1 MTRLI
6 EGRYRDADK
15 CYSWAQAA
23 DEHEPIRNLFP
34 THSDRFI
41 RLNAKL
47 RLSDEAW
54 RQLCAMNDFD
64 RAKVAEELLQ
74 IVTSPTDPRHSDA
87 RRRNAMQRLR
97 RVSYPFKSYHYA
109 IAYAVAPDGRVKVDQ
124 IWFDAKLV
132 GAKPDYPHLERNL
145 LYVVNRTGDAR
156 FSENFR
162 QLGADSEAVTDRLKA
177 AWGKP
182 NPTHRVETR
191 YAAVNGMQNDLTKAT
206 WLMGTHLDTAY
217 PEGGFD
223 QYSLFHN
230 PTDSAW
236 EDLFECIYDKRA
248 LARESSSNAHHLAAV
263 LREAQQRHH
272 QTHWVAHS
280 QGAIIF
286 NRAVKLAA
294 LGGRLDCHRVSL
306 HGMGSNLVD
315 TELACQKVGIKVDRV
330 RNNPLDPV
338 PNVAGCNA
346 LTTSGLLRALCFS
359 RMVKGGDALASP
371 HTLPYLGL
379 ETYIDQL
386 HFTGHHRLARQA
398 CRYLPKD

>member
-6 EGRYRDADK
+6 KGRYRDADK

-34 THSDRFI
+34 IHSDRFI

-47 RLSDEAW
+47 RLSDKAW

-64 RAKVAEELLQ
+64 RGKVAEELLQ
-74 IVTSPTDPRHSDA
+74 IVASPTDPLHSDA
-87 RRRNAMQRLR
+87 SRRNALQRLQ
-97 RVSYPFKSYHYA
+97 RVRYPFKSYHYA
-109 IAYAVAPDGRVKVDQ
+109 ITYAVAPDGRVLVRRF
-124 IWFDAKLV
+124 WFDKDLV
-132 GAKPDYPHLERNL
+132 GVKPHPSMERNL

-162 QLGADSEAVTDRLKA
+162 QLGTTSRQVTDRLNE
-177 AWGKP
+177 AWGDPKP
-182 NPTHRVETR
+182 TGRVDTH
-191 YAAVNGMQNDLTKAT
+191 YAAVNGMLNDLTKAS
-206 WLMGTHLDTAY
+206 WLMGVHLDTAY
-217 PEGGFD
+217 PDGGFD

-236 EDLFECIYDKRA
+236 EDLLECAYDKRA
-248 LARESSSNAHHLAAV
+248 PSKKSSSNAHHLAAV
-263 LREAQQRHH
+263 LREAQQRRH

-286 NRAVKLAA
+286 TQAVKLAA

-315 TELACQKVGIKVDRV
+315 TELACQQVGIPVDRV
-330 RNNPLDPV
+330 RNNPFDPV

-346 LTTSGLLRALCFS
+346 LTTSGLFRSLYFLPS
-359 RMVKGGDALASP
+359 VKRGDALASP

-386 HFTGHHRLARQA
+386 RFTGHHWQARQA
-398 CRYLPKD
+398 CRYLPRN

>member
-1 MTRLI
+1 
-6 EGRYRDADK
+6 
-15 CYSWAQAA
+15 
-23 DEHEPIRNLFP
+23 
-34 THSDRFI
+34 
-41 RLNAKL
+41 
-47 RLSDEAW
+47 
-54 RQLCAMNDFD
+54 MNDFD
-64 RAKVAEELLQ
+64 RGKVAEELLQ
-74 IVTSPTDPRHSDA
+74 IVASPTDPLHSDA
-87 RRRNAMQRLR
+87 SRRNVLQRLR
-97 RVSYPFKSYHYA
+97 RVRYPFKSYHYA
-109 IAYAVAPDGRVKVDQ
+109 IAYALGPDGAVLADRF
-124 IWFDAKLV
+124 WFDKRLV
-132 GAKPDYPHLERNL
+132 GAKPGREHQERNL

-156 FSENFR
+156 FSGNFR

-182 NPTHRVETR
+182 NPTHRVETQ
-191 YAAVNGMQNDLTKAT
+191 YAAVNGMLNDLTKAS

-217 PEGGFD
+217 PNGGFD

-248 LARESSSNAHHLAAV
+248 LDRESSSNARHLAAV

-294 LGGRLDCHRVSL
+294 LGGSLDCHRVSL

-398 CRYLPKD
+398 CRYLPKA